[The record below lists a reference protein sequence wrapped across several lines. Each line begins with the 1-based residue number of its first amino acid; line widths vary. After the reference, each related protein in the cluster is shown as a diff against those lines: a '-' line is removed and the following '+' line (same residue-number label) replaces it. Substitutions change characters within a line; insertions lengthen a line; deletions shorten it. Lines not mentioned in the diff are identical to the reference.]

1 MANQSTYLTEKTPA
15 ETVLHREA
23 YSEEDTDVMFERM
36 LATDLYFPKE
46 SDKEL
51 VRKAY
56 DVAKRVH
63 HGQKRTTGD
72 SFIYHLFDVMSI
84 VVQDIGLDSTGA
96 AGALL
101 HEITFHTDLKIE
113 DVRQMFGPQIAT
125 IVDSLTRIKGTSE
138 YFKDSEPE
146 VYKKIIFGLTND
158 LRIILIKL
166 ADRLSNLR
174 TLEIKPK
181 DTQYQVAYETSQIY
195 VTLAHR
201 LGLNKIKTELEN
213 LSFKFLN
220 RKAYDEI
227 LSKLQLTESERKKFI
242 NKFTLPIIA
251 KLSKNN
257 IKFDLK
263 GRPKS
268 IYSIYQKMQKK
279 KVSFDEVFDKFA
291 IRIIFTPHN
300 PEREKEECL
309 YIVKII
315 SEDFYVHPERT
326 RDWITIPKENGYEA
340 YHLTVYDDKNKVWVE
355 IQIRS
360 QRMDEIAEYGFAA
373 HWKYKGISDKRKD
386 FDDKLK
392 ALKQKLESPNTVE
405 FNFSEDFKFLTSDDI
420 SVYSQDGTITTLPQG
435 ATVLDYAYYADPEK
449 ASSCIGAKVNHKMV
463 TIGTR
468 LQNGD
473 LVETVTS
480 NRTKPKP
487 EWLSIV
493 HTDKAVEILKEQLHD
508 FLKVE
513 IAEGQRLLHNL
524 IRKYRIIN
532 EIEVTN
538 KLIQIFSCLTKTD
551 LLTRISNQKI
561 TPEELEQQIK
571 KFATSTF
578 VRFWKLQFGDSNETQ
593 KSDSDVSKYI
603 IGEDLEN
610 NYELADCCNPIPGD
624 EALGLIDREKHTV
637 FIHKQKCL
645 YAVSKIRENPSLL
658 IPVSWK
664 THRELSGTAKIS
676 FEGVDQKGIAQ
687 KIIMTI
693 SQEVELNLK
702 TIHIESDDTS
712 FSGWIEVYVRTQ
724 THLDKLVKKLSEID
738 GILSL
743 NAQQ

>member
-1 MANQSTYLTEKTPA
+1 MAASSYLTEKTPA
-15 ETVLHREA
+15 EIVLHRKA
-23 YSEEDTDVMFERM
+23 FSEEDTDVMFDRM
-36 LATDLYFPKE
+36 LALDLYFPKE
-46 SDKEL
+46 EDKAL

-56 DVAKRVH
+56 EVAKRVH
-63 HGQKRTTGD
+63 HGQKRHTGD

-84 VVQDIGLDSTGA
+84 VVQDIGLGATGA

-101 HEITFHTDLKIE
+101 HEITFRTELKTE
-113 DVRQMFGPQIAT
+113 DIQQMFGQQMAN
-125 IVDSLTRIKGTSE
+125 IVDSLARIKGTSE

-146 VYKKIIFGLTND
+146 VYKKIILGLTND

-181 DTQYQVAYETSQIY
+181 DTQYQVAYETMQIY

-201 LGLNKIKTELEN
+201 LGLNKIKTELEE

-227 LSKLQLTESERKKFI
+227 SSKLLLTENERKKFI

-279 KVSFDEVFDKFA
+279 KVDFDEVFDKFA
-291 IRIIFTPHN
+291 IRIIFTPNN
-300 PEREKEECL
+300 PDLEKEECL

-326 RDWITIPKENGYEA
+326 RDWITMPKENGYEA
-340 YHLTVYDDKNKVWVE
+340 YHLTVFDDVSKVWVE

-360 QRMDEIAEYGFAA
+360 QRMDDIAEYGFAA
-373 HWKYKGISDKRKD
+373 HWKYKGITDKRKD

-392 ALKQKLESPNTVE
+392 ALKQKLEAPSSVE
-405 FNFSEDFKFLTSDDI
+405 FDFSQDFKFLMSDEI

-435 ATVLDYAYYADPEK
+435 ATVLDFAYYNNPSK
-449 ASSCIGAKVNHKMV
+449 AGSCIGAKVNHKMV
-463 TIGTR
+463 TIATR
-468 LQNGD
+468 LKNGD
-473 LVETVTS
+473 LVEPVTS

-487 EWLSIV
+487 EWLTIV
-493 HTDKAVEILKEQLHD
+493 HTEKALKILKEQLHD
-508 FLKVE
+508 FFLVE
-513 IAEGQRLLHNL
+513 IAEGQRILHNTM
-524 IRKYRIIN
+524 RKYLITN

-538 KLIQIFSCLTKTD
+538 KLIQQFQCLTKND
-551 LLTRISNQKI
+551 LLTNISNKKI
-561 TPEELEQQIK
+561 TPEALEQAVRKQ
-571 KFATSTF
+571 SPNSL
-578 VRFWKLQFGDSNETQ
+578 VRFWRLQFGDSNDKEQ
-593 KSDSDVSKYI
+593 RSDSDVSNYLSGKNLS
-603 IGEDLEN
+603 G

-624 EALGLIDREKHTV
+624 NAVGLIDRAKDTV
-637 FIHKQKCL
+637 FIHKKKCL
-645 YAVSKIRENPSLL
+645 YALSMIHDHPNLL
-658 IPVSWK
+658 VPVSWK
-664 THRELSGTAKIS
+664 THRELSGTAKIV

-687 KIIMTI
+687 KIVTTV

-702 TIHIESDDTS
+702 TIHIESDDGS
-712 FSGWIEVYVRTQ
+712 FSGWLEVYVRTK
-724 THLDKLVKKLSEID
+724 THLNKLVSKLREID
-738 GILSL
+738 GILNL
-743 NAQQ
+743 NVQ

>member
-1 MANQSTYLTEKTPA
+1 MAATSYLTEKTPA
-15 ETVLHREA
+15 ETVLHRKA
-23 YSEEDTDVMFERM
+23 FSEEDTDIMFERM
-36 LATDLYFPKE
+36 LASDLYFPKE

-84 VVQDIGLDSTGA
+84 VVQDIGLGSTGA

-113 DVRQMFGPQIAT
+113 DVRQMFGQQMAQ
-125 IVDSLTRIKGTSE
+125 IVDSLARIKGTSE

-146 VYKKIIFGLTND
+146 VYKKIILGLTND

-174 TLEIKPK
+174 TLEIKSK
-181 DTQYQVAYETSQIY
+181 DTQYQVAYETMQIY

-201 LGLNKIKTELEN
+201 LGLNKIKTELED

-227 LSKLQLTESERKKFI
+227 LAKLQLTENERKNFI
-242 NKFTLPIIA
+242 NKFSLQIID

-257 IKFDLK
+257 IKFDIK

-268 IYSIYQKMQKK
+268 IFSIYQKMLKK
-279 KVSFDEVFDKFA
+279 KVTFDEVFDKFA
-291 IRIIFTPHN
+291 IRIIFTPNN
-300 PEREKEECL
+300 PDLEKEECL
-309 YIVKII
+309 YIVKVI

-326 RDWITIPKENGYEA
+326 RDWITMPKGNGYEA
-340 YHLTVYDDKNKVWVE
+340 YHLTVFDEKSKAWVE

-392 ALKQKLESPNTVE
+392 ILKQKLEAPNSVE
-405 FNFSEDFKFLTSDDI
+405 FDFSQDFKFLISDEI
-420 SVYSQDGTITTLPQG
+420 SVYSQDGRITTLPQG
-435 ATVLDYAYYADPEK
+435 ATVLDFAYYDNPEK

-463 TIGTR
+463 TIASR

-473 LVETVTS
+473 LVEPVTS

-493 HTDKAVEILKEQLHD
+493 HTEKAVEILKEQLHD
-508 FLKVE
+508 FLRVE
-513 IAEGQRLLHNL
+513 IAEGQRILHNL
-524 IRKYRIIN
+524 IQQYKIVN

-538 KLIQIFSCLTKTD
+538 KLIRQFACLNKTD
-551 LLTRISNQKI
+551 LLTKISNKTIQ
-561 TPEELEQQIK
+561 PDDLEQAVK
-571 KFATSTF
+571 KSAANTF
-578 VRFWKLQFGDSNETQ
+578 VRFWRLQFGDNAETQ
-593 KSDSDVSKYI
+593 RTDSDVSKYI
-603 IGEDLEN
+603 IGENLEN

-624 EALGLIDREKHTV
+624 EAIGLIDRAKKTV
-637 FIHKQKCL
+637 FIHKKKCL
-645 YAVSKIRENPSLL
+645 YAVSKIKENPSLL

-664 THRELSGTAKIS
+664 MHKEMSGTAKLV
-676 FEGVDQKGIAQ
+676 FDGVDQKGIAQ
-687 KIIMTI
+687 RIITTI

-724 THLDKLVKKLSEID
+724 THINKLVKKLREIS
-738 GILSL
+738 GIL
-743 NAQQ
+743 NVTVE

>member
-1 MANQSTYLTEKTPA
+1 MAASSYLTEKTPA
-15 ETVLHREA
+15 ETVLHRKA
-23 YSEEDTDVMFERM
+23 FSEEDTDVMFERM
-36 LATDLYFPKE
+36 VESDLYFPTPEK
-46 SDKEL
+46 KAL

-56 DVAKRVH
+56 EVAKRVH
-63 HGQKRTTGD
+63 HGQKRHTGD

-84 VVQDIGLDSTGA
+84 VVQDIGLGATGA

-101 HEITFHTDLKIE
+101 HEITFHTEFKTE
-113 DVRQMFGPQIAT
+113 DIQQMFGQEMAN
-125 IVDSLTRIKGTSE
+125 IVDSLNRIKGTSE

-146 VYKKIIFGLTND
+146 VYKRIILGLTND

-166 ADRLSNLR
+166 ADRLANLR

-181 DTQYQVAYETSQIY
+181 DTQYQVAYETMQIY
-195 VTLAHR
+195 VSLAHR

-213 LSFKFLN
+213 LSFRFLN

-227 LSKLQLTESERKKFI
+227 SSKLLLSEAERKKFI

-300 PEREKEECL
+300 PDLEKEECL

-326 RDWITIPKENGYEA
+326 RDWITMPTENGYEA
-340 YHLTVYDDKNKVWVE
+340 YHLTVFDDINQVWVE

-360 QRMDEIAEYGFAA
+360 QRMDDIAEYGFAA
-373 HWKYKGISDKRKD
+373 HWKYKGITDKRKD

-392 ALKQKLESPNTVE
+392 ALKQKLEAPESVE
-405 FNFSEDFKFLTSDDI
+405 FDFSQDFKFLMSDEI

-435 ATVLDYAYYADPEK
+435 STVLDFAYYVDPTK

-463 TIGTR
+463 TIASR

-473 LVETVTS
+473 LVEPVTS

-493 HTDKAVEILKEQLHD
+493 HTEKALGILKEQLHD
-508 FLKVE
+508 YLRVE
-513 IAEGQRLLHNL
+513 IAEGQRILHNL
-524 IRKYRIIN
+524 IRKYQITN

-538 KLIQIFSCLTKTD
+538 QLIQQFKCLTKND
-551 LLTRISNQKI
+551 LLTNISNKKI
-561 TPEELEQQIK
+561 TPEALEQAVR
-571 KFATSTF
+571 KFSPNSF
-578 VRFWKLQFGDSNETQ
+578 VRFWRLQFGVNNEENQRT
-593 KSDSDVSKYI
+593 DADVSRYLA
-603 IGEDLEN
+603 GQNLSG
-610 NYELADCCNPIPGD
+610 NYELADCCNPLPGD
-624 EALGLIDREKHTV
+624 DAVGLIDREKNTV
-637 FIHKQKCL
+637 FIHKAKCL
-645 YAVSKIRENPSLL
+645 YAVSKIRENPGMLV
-658 IPVSWK
+658 PVSWK
-664 THRELSGTAKIS
+664 PHDELSGTARIS
-676 FEGVDQKGIAQ
+676 FNGVDQKGMAQ
-687 KIIMTI
+687 KIVTAVTA
-693 SQEVELNLK
+693 EVEINLK

-712 FSGWIEVYVRTQ
+712 FSGWIEVYVRTKN
-724 THLDKLVKKLSEID
+724 HLDKLERKLRELD
-738 GILSL
+738 GML
-743 NAQQ
+743 NLTVQ

>member
-1 MANQSTYLTEKTPA
+1 MAAQSYLTEKTPA
-15 ETVLHREA
+15 ETVLHRKA
-23 YSEEDTDVMFERM
+23 YSEDDTDIMFERM
-36 LATDLYFPKE
+36 LASDLYFPKE

-84 VVQDIGLDSTGA
+84 VVQDIGLGSTGA

-113 DVRQMFGPQIAT
+113 DVKQMFGQQMANI
-125 IVDSLTRIKGTSE
+125 IDSLARIKGTSE

-146 VYKKIIFGLTND
+146 VYKKIILGLTND

-174 TLEIKPK
+174 TLEIKSK
-181 DTQYQVAYETSQIY
+181 DTQYQVAYETMQIY

-201 LGLNKIKTELEN
+201 LGLNKIKTELED

-227 LSKLQLTESERKKFI
+227 LAKLQLTENERKNFI
-242 NKFTLPIIA
+242 NKFSLQIID

-268 IYSIYQKMQKK
+268 IFSIYQKMQKK
-279 KVSFDEVFDKFA
+279 KVTFDEVFDKFA
-291 IRIIFTPHN
+291 IRIIFTPNN
-300 PEREKEECL
+300 PELEKEECL
-309 YIVKII
+309 YIVKVI

-326 RDWITIPKENGYEA
+326 RDWITMPKGNGYEA
-340 YHLTVYDDKNKVWVE
+340 YHLTVFDEKSKRWVE

-392 ALKQKLESPNTVE
+392 ILKQKLEAPASVE
-405 FNFSEDFKFLTSDDI
+405 FDFSQDFKFLISDEI
-420 SVYSQDGTITTLPQG
+420 SVYSQDGRITTLPQG
-435 ATVLDYAYYADPEK
+435 ATVLDFAYYDNPEK

-463 TIGTR
+463 TIGSR

-473 LVETVTS
+473 LVEPVTS

-493 HTDKAVEILKEQLHD
+493 HTEKAMEILKEQLHD
-508 FLKVE
+508 FLRVE
-513 IAEGQRLLHNL
+513 IAEGQRILHNL
-524 IRKYRIIN
+524 IRQYKIVN

-538 KLIQIFSCLTKTD
+538 KLIRQFACLNKTD
-551 LLTRISNQKI
+551 LLTKISNKTIAADDLDQAV
-561 TPEELEQQIK
+561 K
-571 KFATSTF
+571 KCAANTF
-578 VRFWKLQFGDSNETQ
+578 VRFWRLQFGDNAETQ
-593 KSDSDVSKYI
+593 RSDSDVSKYI

-624 EALGLIDREKHTV
+624 DAVGLIDREKHTV
-637 FIHKQKCL
+637 FIHKKKCL
-645 YAVSKIRENPSLL
+645 YAVSRIRENPNLL
-658 IPVSWK
+658 IPVSWR
-664 THRELSGTAKIS
+664 THRELSGTAKLV
-676 FEGVDQKGIAQ
+676 FDGVDQKGIAQ
-687 KIIMTI
+687 RIITTV

-724 THLDKLVKKLSEID
+724 THLDKLVKKLHDIA
-738 GILSL
+738 GIL
-743 NAQQ
+743 NVTVE

>member
-1 MANQSTYLTEKTPA
+1 MAISSNYLTEKTPA

-56 DVAKRVH
+56 DVAKQVH
-63 HGQKRTTGD
+63 HGQKRHTGD

-84 VVQDIGLDSTGA
+84 VVQDIGLDAAGA

-113 DVRQMFGPQIAT
+113 DIKQMFGQQMAN
-125 IVDSLTRIKGTSE
+125 IVDSLARIKGTSE

-146 VYKKIIFGLTND
+146 VYKKIILGLTND

-181 DTQYQVAYETSQIY
+181 DTQYQVAYETMQIY

-227 LSKLQLTESERKKFI
+227 SSKLLLTENERKKFI
-242 NKFTLPIIA
+242 NKFTLQIIA
-251 KLSKNN
+251 KLSRNN
-257 IKFDLK
+257 INFDIK

-279 KVSFDEVFDKFA
+279 NVSFDEVFDKFA

-300 PEREKEECL
+300 PDLEKEECL
-309 YIVKII
+309 YIVNVI
-315 SEDFYVHPERT
+315 SEDFYVHPART
-326 RDWITIPKENGYEA
+326 RDWITMPKENGYEA
-340 YHLTVYDDKNKVWVE
+340 YHITVFDDKNKVWVE

-360 QRMDEIAEYGFAA
+360 KRMDEIAEYGFAA
-373 HWKYKGISDKRKD
+373 HWKYKGISDKRKG

-392 ALKQKLESPNTVE
+392 TLKQKLENPNSVE
-405 FNFSEDFKFLTSDDI
+405 FDFAEDFKFLISDEI
-420 SVYSQDGTITTLPQG
+420 SVYSQDGKITTLPQG
-435 ATVLDYAYYADPEK
+435 ATVLDFAYYCDPEK

-463 TIGTR
+463 TIASR

-473 LVETVTS
+473 LVEPVTS

-493 HTDKAVEILKEQLHD
+493 HTKKAREILKDQLHD
-508 FLKVE
+508 FLRVE
-513 IAEGQRLLHNL
+513 IAEGQRILHNI
-524 IRKYRIIN
+524 IRKYHIMN

-538 KLIQIFSCLTKTD
+538 KLIQTFNCITKTD
-551 LLTRISNQKI
+551 LLTNISNQKI
-561 TPEELEQQIK
+561 SADELEQTVR
-571 KFATSTF
+571 KFAKSTF
-578 VRFWKLQFGDSNETQ
+578 VRFWKLQFGDNNEEQ
-593 KSDSDVSKYI
+593 RSDSDVSKYL
-603 IGEDLEN
+603 IGENLEN

-624 EALGLIDREKHTV
+624 EAVGLIDREKHTV
-637 FIHKQKCL
+637 FIHKKKCP
-645 YAVSKIRENPSLL
+645 YAMTTITEHPNLL
-658 IPVSWK
+658 VPVSWK
-664 THRELSGTAKIS
+664 THRELSGTAKIV

-687 KIIMTI
+687 KITTTVT
-693 SQEVELNLK
+693 QEVELNLK

-712 FSGWIEVYVRTQ
+712 FSGWIEVYVLSKS
-724 THLDKLVKKLSEID
+724 HLDKLVNKLSEID
-738 GILSL
+738 GILNL
-743 NAQQ
+743 IVQQ

>member
-1 MANQSTYLTEKTPA
+1 MAAQSYLTEKTPA
-15 ETVLHREA
+15 ETVLHRKA
-23 YSEEDTDVMFERM
+23 YSEDDTDIMFERM
-36 LATDLYFPKE
+36 LASDLYFPKE

-84 VVQDIGLDSTGA
+84 VVQDIGLGSTGA

-113 DVRQMFGPQIAT
+113 DVKQMFGQQMANI
-125 IVDSLTRIKGTSE
+125 IDSLARIKGTSE

-146 VYKKIIFGLTND
+146 VYKKIILGLTND

-174 TLEIKPK
+174 TLEIKSK
-181 DTQYQVAYETSQIY
+181 DTQYQVAYETMQIY

-201 LGLNKIKTELEN
+201 LGLNKIKTELED

-227 LSKLQLTESERKKFI
+227 LAKLQLTENERKNFI
-242 NKFTLPIIA
+242 NKFSLQIID

-268 IYSIYQKMQKK
+268 IFSIYQKMQKK
-279 KVSFDEVFDKFA
+279 KVTFDEVFDKFA
-291 IRIIFTPHN
+291 IRIIFTPNN
-300 PEREKEECL
+300 PELEKEECL
-309 YIVKII
+309 YIVKVI

-326 RDWITIPKENGYEA
+326 RDWITMPKGNGYEA
-340 YHLTVYDDKNKVWVE
+340 YHLTVFDEKSKRWVE

-392 ALKQKLESPNTVE
+392 ILKQKLEAPASVE
-405 FNFSEDFKFLTSDDI
+405 FDFSQDFKFLISDEI
-420 SVYSQDGTITTLPQG
+420 SVYSQDGRITTLPQG
-435 ATVLDYAYYADPEK
+435 ATVLDFAYYDNPEK

-463 TIGTR
+463 TIGSR

-473 LVETVTS
+473 LVEPVTS

-493 HTDKAVEILKEQLHD
+493 HTEKAMEILKEQLHD
-508 FLKVE
+508 FLRVE
-513 IAEGQRLLHNL
+513 IAEGQRILHNL
-524 IRKYRIIN
+524 IRQYKIVN

-538 KLIQIFSCLTKTD
+538 KLIRQFACLNKTD
-551 LLTRISNQKI
+551 LLTKISNKTIAADDLDQAV
-561 TPEELEQQIK
+561 K
-571 KFATSTF
+571 KCAANTF
-578 VRFWKLQFGDSNETQ
+578 VRFWRLQFGDNAETQ
-593 KSDSDVSKYI
+593 RSDSDVSKYI

-624 EALGLIDREKHTV
+624 DAVGLIDREKHTV
-637 FIHKQKCL
+637 FIHKKKCL
-645 YAVSKIRENPSLL
+645 YAVSRIRENPNLL
-658 IPVSWK
+658 IPVSWR
-664 THRELSGTAKIS
+664 THRELSGTAKLV
-676 FEGVDQKGIAQ
+676 FDGVDQKGIAQ
-687 KIIMTI
+687 RIITTV

-724 THLDKLVKKLSEID
+724 THLDKLVKKLREIA
-738 GILSL
+738 GIL
-743 NAQQ
+743 NVTIE

>member
-1 MANQSTYLTEKTPA
+1 MAAQSYLTEKTPA
-15 ETVLHREA
+15 ETVLHRKA
-23 YSEEDTDVMFERM
+23 YSEDDTDIMFERM
-36 LATDLYFPKE
+36 LASDLYFPKE

-84 VVQDIGLDSTGA
+84 VVQDIGLGSTGA

-113 DVRQMFGPQIAT
+113 DVKQMFGQQMANI
-125 IVDSLTRIKGTSE
+125 IDSLARIKGTSE

-146 VYKKIIFGLTND
+146 VYKKIILGLTND

-174 TLEIKPK
+174 TLEIKSK
-181 DTQYQVAYETSQIY
+181 DTQYQVVYETMQIY

-201 LGLNKIKTELEN
+201 LGLNKIKTELED

-227 LSKLQLTESERKKFI
+227 LAKLQLTENERKNFI
-242 NKFTLPIIA
+242 NKFSLQIID

-268 IYSIYQKMQKK
+268 IFSIYQKMQKK
-279 KVSFDEVFDKFA
+279 KVTFDEVFDKFA
-291 IRIIFTPHN
+291 IRIIFTPNN
-300 PEREKEECL
+300 PELEKEECL
-309 YIVKII
+309 YIVKVI

-326 RDWITIPKENGYEA
+326 RDWITMPKGNGYEA
-340 YHLTVYDDKNKVWVE
+340 YHLTVFDEKSKRWVE

-392 ALKQKLESPNTVE
+392 ILKQKLEAPASVE
-405 FNFSEDFKFLTSDDI
+405 FDFSQDFKFLISDEI
-420 SVYSQDGTITTLPQG
+420 SVYSQDGRITTLPQG
-435 ATVLDYAYYADPEK
+435 ATVLDFAYYDNPEK

-463 TIGTR
+463 TIGSR

-473 LVETVTS
+473 LVEPVTS

-493 HTDKAVEILKEQLHD
+493 HTEKAMEILKEQLHD
-508 FLKVE
+508 FLRVE
-513 IAEGQRLLHNL
+513 IAEGQRILHNL
-524 IRKYRIIN
+524 IRQYKIVN

-538 KLIQIFSCLTKTD
+538 KLIRQFACLNKTD
-551 LLTRISNQKI
+551 LLTKISNKTIAADDLDQAV
-561 TPEELEQQIK
+561 K
-571 KFATSTF
+571 KCAANTF
-578 VRFWKLQFGDSNETQ
+578 VRFWRLQFGDNAETQ
-593 KSDSDVSKYI
+593 RSDSDVSKYI

-624 EALGLIDREKHTV
+624 DAVGLIDREKHTV
-637 FIHKQKCL
+637 FIHKKKCL
-645 YAVSKIRENPSLL
+645 YAVSRIRENPNLL
-658 IPVSWK
+658 IPVSWR
-664 THRELSGTAKIS
+664 THRELSGTAKLV
-676 FEGVDQKGIAQ
+676 FDGVDQKGIAQ
-687 KIIMTI
+687 RIITTV

-724 THLDKLVKKLSEID
+724 THLDKLVKKLHDIA
-738 GILSL
+738 GIL
-743 NAQQ
+743 NVTVE